1 MCAPCGQI
9 GAILRYLGL
18 SMVEPSVILEM
29 LDEFRLDEA
38 EPLIEERG
46 DVSLRAELVRRRA
59 EGERRGRELANRII
73 DLGNTHQIEDVVPL
87 AHEPSTRLLLALAP
101 DTSRK
106 RAELSLRQAERWEDK
121 RREINERRLAEARR
135 ALDGLD
141 LELAQGL
148 MRRIE
153 GRFLTDGEEQERD
166 RLLLDISA
174 RAVEVESLAEK
185 GRQLIG
191 EAGPPRTS
199 QRRQSWWRRW
209 FG

>member
-1 MCAPCGQI
+1 
-9 GAILRYLGL
+9 
-18 SMVEPSVILEM
+18 MVEPSVILEM
-29 LDEFRLDEA
+29 LDEFRFDEA
-38 EPLIEERG
+38 EPLIEETG
-46 DVSLRAELVRRRA
+46 DGSLRAELVRRRA

-73 DLGNTHQIEDVVPL
+73 DLGNTQQIEDVLPL

-106 RAELSLRQAERWEDK
+106 RAELYLRQAERWEDK
-121 RREINERRLAEARR
+121 RREVNERRLAEARR

-141 LELAQGL
+141 LELATGL
-148 MRRIE
+148 MRRID
-153 GRFLTDGEEQERD
+153 GRFLSDEEEQERD

-174 RAVEVESLAEK
+174 RAIEVESLAEK

-191 EAGPPRTS
+191 EPGPPRTS